1 MHVKFIMDK
10 YLGENLIGKVPLLK
24 NSLYLFVVDSLSENT
39 ERRRVLAIRET
50 HFLLRITT
58 NINMNSVENHQET
71 EVKGPKK
78 K

>member
-39 ERRRVLAIRET
+39 EPRRVLAIRET